1 MVLVQCEF
9 GSKWHNIMGFLV
21 NKEERTSTTPMGWP
35 VGQDL
40 GFALGGLWFET
51 SQVLSTPLELVPY
64 GALLRL

>member
-21 NKEERTSTTPMGWP
+21 NKEKRTSTTPRGWP
-35 VGQDL
+35 IGQDL

-51 SQVLSTPLELVPY
+51 S
-64 GALLRL
+64 